1 MDGESGCT
9 AAALRALYG
18 APSELSLKKQLT
30 RLDPHC
36 RRFIA
41 LSPFLVLATVGKD
54 GLPDAS
60 PRGDA
65 PGFVSVL
72 DDETLLVPDRRGN
85 NRLDS
90 LQNISEQSGVGLIFF
105 VPGINETLRVNGHA
119 RITTDAAL
127 LARFAVD
134 GKVPRTGLLVAV
146 KEVYYHCAKAL
157 IRAKLWDSSRHIARK
172 EFPSLGRILAD
183 QIAGTDA
190 AATEQTIAEGYRE
203 RLY

>member
-41 LSPFLVLATVGKD
+41 LSPFLVLATAGKD

-65 PGFVSVL
+65 PGFVAVL

-90 LQNISEQSGVGLIFF
+90 LQNIAEQSGVGLIFF

-172 EFPSLGRILAD
+172 DFPSLGRILAD

>member
-1 MDGESGCT
+1 MDGDSGCT

-41 LSPFLVLATVGKD
+41 LSPFLVLATVSKD

-65 PGFVSVL
+65 PGFVAVL
-72 DDETLLVPDRRGN
+72 DDETLLIPDRRGN

-90 LQNISEQSGVGLIFF
+90 LQNVAEQSGVGLIFF

-127 LARFAVD
+127 LAPFAVD
-134 GKVPRTGLLVAV
+134 GKVPRTGLAVTV

-157 IRAKLWDSSRHIARK
+157 MRAKLWDPSRQIERK

-183 QIAGTDA
+183 QIAGTDVA
-190 AATEQTIAEGYRE
+190 QTEQTVAEGYRD

>member
-65 PGFVSVL
+65 PGFVAVL

-90 LQNISEQSGVGLIFF
+90 LQNIAEQSGVGLIFF

>member
-41 LSPFLVLATVGKD
+41 LSPFLVLATVSKD

-65 PGFVSVL
+65 PGFVAVL
-72 DDETLLVPDRRGN
+72 DDETLLIPDRRGN

-90 LQNISEQSGVGLIFF
+90 LQNVAEQSGVGLIFF

-157 IRAKLWDSSRHIARK
+157 MRAKLWDPSRQIERK